1 MTIGRRSELLSL
13 VGKMKNVLSRL
24 GMRRIAVSDLSG
36 QEWCEKQMELSHL
49 HPKKPTVEMASGSA
63 AHYEMQKR
71 VYVSLEIEPRVYPDR
86 MYKEGYEAYVNLAAM
101 RSKGVCREL
110 KIYGS
115 VNAYEIAGK
124 IDELKLEKG
133 TVSIIDDKAVD
144 AEKAGASDYVPRT
157 YAVQLSLYRKLLSDI
172 RSRRYNYE
180 NFASSRKLGSMPLSK
195 EFEMALAEIGI
206 RDSLMSIEGIYK
218 KMFEELYAL
227 PEISSRLELRYI
239 DNRSREHLKSI
250 FIQYDEKQLTDVLR
264 DCMKYWNGE
273 RDARPVPMKER
284 WKCKRCRFFGN
295 ECKVWFEE
303 EEGKVA

>member
-1 MTIGRRSELLSL
+1 MAEKNEESKEIEL
-13 VGKMKNVLSRL
+13 V
-24 GMRRIAVSDLSG
+24 RIAAARGIFFPSAEIFDSTLSG
-36 QEWCEKQMELSHL
+36 FWDYGPIGLRILNNVISKWRNL
-49 HPKKPTVEMASGSA
+49 
-63 AHYEMQKR
+63 
-71 VYVSLEIEPRVYPDR
+71 LEE
-86 MYKEGYEAYVNLAAM
+86 
-101 RSKGVCREL
+101 
-110 KIYGS
+110 

-172 RSRRYNYE
+172 RSRRYSYE

-195 EFEMALAEIGI
+195 EFEMALAEIGV
-206 RDSLMSIEGIYK
+206 RDSLMSVEGIYK

-295 ECKVWFEE
+295 ECKVWFGE